1 MKRILACSLFFALF
15 LSLVLPTAV
24 FAAKTEE
31 ESYVTQTSMVRAL
44 QTMLTVDAPLDSEY
58 TQKSPYGGAKGSLGF
73 AQTLFYRLFLSE
85 LPKDGKLLECEE
97 LTVMSAFEEGDGA
110 QASTIPAARGALR
123 FGDLIQY
130 GDGGHI
136 SVVLGETD
144 RCVVVYDCGFG
155 EQDKRVRLRLVT
167 EDELTEQA
175 LEEGR
180 GGLYFFRCKNLP
192 ALDITLDL
200 VKKPKTTSYY
210 LESTPSTKGAL
221 LAYHS
226 EQTGR
231 KEIKASDEQL
241 LTFASTAEA
250 GNVPMLFLYG
260 SAITFCS
267 LEVKNETVESIV
279 IKTPPAKLEYTT
291 EEEVDM
297 TGAVVIAKMLDE
309 EKTEVE
315 LDESEYTVS
324 YAFTAPGSATV
335 TVSYGSKETTFDV
348 KVKEPP
354 ITRLTVGPLAKTK
367 YYVGERLDLT
377 DAYIVVDYEKK
388 KNVRIDLVES
398 MLSAYDTS
406 LPGEL
411 SVTVNYGG
419 KTAELKV
426 EIIENK
432 IASLRLV
439 SSLNKQYRKGA
450 SIDLAKVELE
460 VLYEDGQTRT
470 VTARDCEVKINGEV
484 TSTFHTPGE
493 AEVVFTYQNVST
505 GTVAVSVAE
514 DPMAGIITV
523 AVIILAL
530 LIGIPLLILLIV
542 FLVRRAREKKAQNTV
557 DVGGN
562 DYEIAEEIAS
572 FDDEDDDMRIFE
584 ENGNRGDT
592 VALPKIATGVPS
604 IRRAGDDP
612 TIQVPQIPNSADS
625 PTIRIPKLPADTPKT
640 PAPRKIDFF
649 DDL

>member
-1 MKRILACSLFFALF
+1 MKRILVFTLSLLLTFSLF
-15 LSLVLPTAV
+15 LPLGV
-24 FAAKTEE
+24 SAAKAGE

-44 QTMLTVDAPLDSEY
+44 QTMLTLDAPLDSEY

-85 LPKDGKLLECEE
+85 LPKDGKLLDCEE
-97 LTVMSAFEEGDGA
+97 LTLMSAFEEGDEA

-123 FGDLIQY
+123 FGDIIQY

-136 SVVLGETD
+136 SVVLGESD
-144 RCVVVYDCGFG
+144 RDVVVYDCGFG
-155 EQDKRVRLRLVT
+155 GKDKRVRLRLVT
-167 EDELTEQA
+167 EDELVEQA
-175 LEEGR
+175 TKEGN
-180 GGLYFFRCKNLP
+180 GGLLFFRCKNLP
-192 ALDITLDL
+192 SLDITLDL

-210 LESTPSTKGAL
+210 LESTPSIKGAL

-231 KEIKASDEQL
+231 KEITASDEQL
-241 LTFASTAEA
+241 LTFASTEEA

-260 SAITFCS
+260 SAVTFCS
-267 LEVKNETVESIV
+267 LEVKNETVESLV
-279 IKTPPAKLEYTT
+279 IKTPPTKLEYTT

-297 TGAVVIAKMLDE
+297 TGAVIIAKMLDE
-309 EKTEVE
+309 EKTQVE

-324 YAFTAPGSATV
+324 YAFTSPGSATV
-335 TVSYGSKETTFDV
+335 TVSYGSKEATFDV
-348 KVKEPP
+348 TVKEPP
-354 ITRLTVGPLAKTK
+354 ITRLTVGTLAKTK

-388 KNVRIDLVES
+388 KNVRIDLVDS

-406 LPGEL
+406 LPGKL
-411 SVTVNYGG
+411 TVTVHYGG
-419 KTAELKV
+419 KTAEFTV
-426 EIIENK
+426 EVIENK
-432 IASLRLV
+432 IATLRLI

-450 SIDLAKVELE
+450 SIDLAKVELS
-460 VLYEDGQTRT
+460 VLYEDGQSRT
-470 VTARDCEVKINGEV
+470 ITARDCEVKINGEV

-514 DPMAGIITV
+514 DPMAGLITV

-530 LIGIPLLILLIV
+530 LIGIPLLILLII
-542 FLVRRAREKKAQNTV
+542 FLVRRAKEKKAERIPVASENE
-557 DVGGN
+557 
-562 DYEIAEEIAS
+562 YETAEEIAS

-584 ENGNRGDT
+584 EKGARGDT

-612 TIQVPQIPNSADS
+612 TIQIPKIPDSADS
-625 PTIRIPKLPADTPKT
+625 PTIRIPKLPTDTPET

>member
-1 MKRILACSLFFALF
+1 MKRILAFSLSLTLF

-85 LPKDGKLLECEE
+85 LPKDGKLLECED

-136 SVVLGETD
+136 SVVLGEAD

-155 EQDKRVRLRLVT
+155 GEDKRVRLRLVT

-180 GGLYFFRCKNLP
+180 GGLFFFRCKNLP

-231 KEIKASDEQL
+231 KEIKANDEQL

-279 IKTPPAKLEYTT
+279 IKTPPTKLEYTT

-406 LPGEL
+406 LPGKL

-419 KTAELKV
+419 KTAELTV

-484 TSTFHTPGE
+484 TSTFHKPGE

-584 ENGNRGDT
+584 EKGNRGDT

-612 TIQVPQIPNSADS
+612 TIQVPQIPKSADS

>member
-1 MKRILACSLFFALF
+1 MKRILAFSLSLALF

-136 SVVLGETD
+136 SVVLGEAD

-155 EQDKRVRLRLVT
+155 GEDKRVRLRLVT

-231 KEIKASDEQL
+231 KEIKANDEQL

-279 IKTPPAKLEYTT
+279 IKTPPTKLEYTT

-388 KNVRIDLVES
+388 RNVRIDLVES

-419 KTAELKV
+419 KTAELTV

-584 ENGNRGDT
+584 EKGNRGDT

-612 TIQVPQIPNSADS
+612 TIQVPQIPKSADS